1 MNIQSS
7 SKASDEAA
15 IRSLI
20 DQHVKAVYAK
30 DAAGVLACFTPDYV
44 AFTLEP
50 PLVSAMT
57 GTKQYDAWFATW
69 QGPISTEIR
78 DLDIAV
84 GGDIGVSRSLNR
96 MSSRTSGGD
105 DVEVWY
111 RQTLSFRR
119 LNGVWKIAHVHT
131 SVPFYMDGSFIAAT
145 DLKP

>member
-1 MNIQSS
+1 MNVQD
-7 SKASDEAA
+7 SKTSDEAA

-20 DQHVKAVYAK
+20 DQHAKALYVK
-30 DAAGVLACFTPDYV
+30 DAAAVIGCFTPDYV

-57 GTKQYDAWFATW
+57 SPKQYDAWFATW

-84 GGDIGVSRSLNR
+84 GGDVGVSRSLNR
-96 MSSRTSGGD
+96 MSSRTLDGE
-105 DVEVWY
+105 DVEFWY
-111 RQTLSFRR
+111 RQTLGFRKVD
-119 LNGVWKIAHVHT
+119 GAWKIAHMH
-131 SVPFYMDGSFIAAT
+131 SSMPFYMDGSFLAAT